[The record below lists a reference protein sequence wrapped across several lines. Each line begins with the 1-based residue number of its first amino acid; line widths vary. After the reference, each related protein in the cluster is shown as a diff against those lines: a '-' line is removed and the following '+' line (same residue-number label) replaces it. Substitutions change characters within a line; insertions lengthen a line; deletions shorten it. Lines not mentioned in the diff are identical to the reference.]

1 MCRLVSRFILQWKKN
16 MRQDE
21 ITEDDLLEIKQDIS
35 AVRCAFFLLIFFKFF
50 FSKATL
56 LQIYSTNHIIYLIP
70 FILLDMKYERTESG
84 KSIAV
89 QNTWTA

>member
-35 AVRCAFFLLIFFKFF
+35 AVRCAFFLLIFF
-50 FSKATL
+50 
-56 LQIYSTNHIIYLIP
+56 
-70 FILLDMKYERTESG
+70 
-84 KSIAV
+84 
-89 QNTWTA
+89 